1 MSILVNSGET
11 LYFVKDSR
19 RVDESLVVA
28 CNCCV
33 VGVVRGD
40 RYVAVVPWL
49 VRLSMAGCK
58 VAEGPVRT
66 GVVLAILGRLKFPGL
81 GLK

>member
-1 MSILVNSGET
+1 MRILVNSGET

-28 CNCCV
+28 CCV
-33 VGVVRGD
+33 VCVVRGD

-49 VRLSMAGCK
+49 VWLSMAGCK